1 MMTSNRTTLPANLLA
16 ATEDLANNLLASEPF
31 TAYHAAHGRF
41 NADPEARALLQQLSQ
56 SQAELR
62 QKQAHRTVT
71 QSDVDQLKALQSA
84 VQADRTIT
92 DYAGTR
98 QTAIGFLREINQEIS
113 ELLGVDF
120 AALAKRSGC
129 C

>member
-1 MMTSNRTTLPANLLA
+1 MNSNTTTLPANLLA
-16 ATEDLANNLLASEPF
+16 ATEELANHLLASEPF

-41 NADPEARALLQQLSQ
+41 NADPEARALLQRLSQ

-62 QKQAHRTVT
+62 QKQARQTVT
-71 QSDVDQLKALQSA
+71 QSDVDQLKALKSA
-84 VQADRTIT
+84 VQADRIIA
-92 DYAGTR
+92 DYART
-98 QTAIGFLREINQEIS
+98 QQVAIGFLREINQEIS
-113 ELLGVDF
+113 ELLGIDF

>member
-1 MMTSNRTTLPANLLA
+1 MNSNWTTLPASIGRHRRPGQQSA
-16 ATEDLANNLLASEPF
+16 GAEPF

-41 NADPEARALLQQLSQ
+41 NADPEARELIQQLSQ

-62 QKQAHRTVT
+62 QKAGASDRNAERCRSIEGASERGAGRSRHCRLCWYPQQA
-71 QSDVDQLKALQSA
+71 
-84 VQADRTIT
+84 
-92 DYAGTR
+92 
-98 QTAIGFLREINQEIS
+98 AIGLLREINQEIS
-113 ELLGVDF
+113 ELIGVDF

>member
-1 MMTSNRTTLPANLLA
+1 MMKSTMTTLPSDLLA
-16 ATEDLANNLLASEPF
+16 ATEDLANHLLASELF

-41 NADPEARALLQQLSQ
+41 NADAGARALLQRLSQ

-62 QKQAHRTVT
+62 QKQARGTVT

-84 VQADRTIT
+84 VQADRTIA
-92 DYAGTR
+92 DYAGT
-98 QTAIGFLREINQEIS
+98 QQAAIGFLREINQAIS
-113 ELLGVDF
+113 ELIGVDF

>member
-1 MMTSNRTTLPANLLA
+1 MNSNKPTLPANLLA

-41 NADPEARALLQQLSQ
+41 NADAGARALLQRLSQ

-62 QKQAHRTVT
+62 QQQARRTVT
-71 QSDVDQLKALQSA
+71 QSEVDQLRALQSA
-84 VQADRTIT
+84 VQTDRTIT
-92 DYAGTR
+92 DYARTR
-98 QTAIGFLREINQEIS
+98 QAAVGFLREINQEIS
-113 ELLGVDF
+113 ELIGVDF
-120 AALAKRSGC
+120 AALAKRPGC

>member
-1 MMTSNRTTLPANLLA
+1 MMTSNRTTLSAHVLA
-16 ATEDLANNLLASEPF
+16 ATEDLANHLLASEPF
-31 TAYHAAHGRF
+31 TAYQAAQGRL
-41 NADPEARALLQQLSQ
+41 NADAGARALLQQLSQ

-62 QKQAHRTVT
+62 QKQARRTIT

-84 VQADRTIT
+84 VQADPTLA

-98 QTAIGFLREINQEIS
+98 HAAIGFLREIDQEIS

>member
-1 MMTSNRTTLPANLLA
+1 MNSNRTTLPANLLA

-41 NADPEARALLQQLSQ
+41 NADAGARALLQQLSQ

-62 QKQAHRTVT
+62 QKQARRTIT

-84 VQADRTIT
+84 VQADRTVA
-92 DYAGTR
+92 DYAGT
-98 QTAIGFLREINQEIS
+98 QQAAIGFLREINQEIR

>member
-1 MMTSNRTTLPANLLA
+1 MNSTTPTLPANLLA
-16 ATEDLANNLLASEPF
+16 VTEELANHLLASEPF

-41 NADPEARALLQQLSQ
+41 NADPEARALLQRLSQ

-62 QKQAHRTVT
+62 QKQARQTVT
-71 QSDVDQLKALQSA
+71 QSDVDHLKALQSA
-84 VQADRTIT
+84 VQADRTIA
-92 DYAGTR
+92 DYART
-98 QTAIGFLREINQEIS
+98 QQVAIGFLREINQEIS
-113 ELLGVDF
+113 ELLGIDF

>member
-1 MMTSNRTTLPANLLA
+1 MNSNRTTLPANLLA
-16 ATEDLANNLLASEPF
+16 ATEDLAMQLLASEPF

-41 NADPEARALLQQLSQ
+41 NANAGACALLQRLSQ

-62 QKQAHRTVT
+62 QKQARRTVT

-84 VQADRTIT
+84 VQADRTIA
-92 DYAGTR
+92 DYAGS
-98 QTAIGFLREINQEIS
+98 QQAAIGLLREINQEIS
-113 ELLGVDF
+113 ELIGVDF

>member
-1 MMTSNRTTLPANLLA
+1 MTSNRTALPAHLLA
-16 ATEDLANNLLASEPF
+16 ATEDLANQLLASESF
-31 TAYHAAHGRF
+31 TAYHAAHGWF

-62 QKQAHRTVT
+62 QKQARRTVT
-71 QSDVDQLKALQSA
+71 QSDVDQLKVLQSA
-84 VQADRTIT
+84 VQADRTIA
-92 DYAGTR
+92 DYART
-98 QTAIGFLREINQEIS
+98 QQAAIGFLREINREIS

>member
-1 MMTSNRTTLPANLLA
+1 MNSNRTTLPANLLA
-16 ATEDLANNLLASEPF
+16 ATEDLANHLLASEPF

-41 NADPEARALLQQLSQ
+41 NADPEARALLLLLSQ

-62 QKQAHRTVT
+62 QKQARRTVT

-84 VQADRTIT
+84 VQADRTVA
-92 DYAGTR
+92 DYART
-98 QTAIGFLREINQEIS
+98 QQAAIGFLREINQEIS